1 MNTKSTASSHNPHGT
16 GCASGSCHRAGAP
29 LFSIDPNALYSR
41 EALVQALAGIVDLD
55 RFLMRLGPRKVFK
68 SAYWGG
74 DLIRAMEEAGEI
86 GEGEPGAGQAGAPDV
101 DVVEI
106 GQPSRSKTHSGDR
119 YPMGVEPLDPN
130 AIN

>member
-1 MNTKSTASSHNPHGT
+1 MNTKSTASCHHPHGT
-16 GCASGSCHRAGAP
+16 GCASESCHRPGAP
-29 LFSIDPNALYSR
+29 VFAIDASTLYSR
-41 EALVQALAGIVDLD
+41 EALSKALAGIVDLD

-74 DLIRAMEEAGEI
+74 DLIRAMEQAGEI
-86 GEGEPGAGQAGAPDV
+86 GEGEPEPGQAGAQDV

-106 GQPSRSKTHSGDR
+106 GQASRSKAHSVDR

-130 AIN
+130 AID